1 MANGKSLMLQ
11 AFKARHPRLSK
22 AIGRSSGPRY
32 LLLDGGV
39 SVTATKRKNRSRPGK
54 RAPAHKDAASGP
66 AEAGEAE
73 SAPPVQAAAPAAP
86 SAAAAEALAWDAKG
100 REARARGDTLFAI
113 QYFERALALAP
124 REPLFHNNI
133 GNAYLAASAYEQAE
147 RAYRTALQLKPDLAV
162 AWANLGYVLMNQ
174 DRQLPGAI
182 ECFERAIALDP
193 RDSNTLFFM
202 GTALRRMRQP
212 ARALPPLEKALGMDR
227 QPGRI
232 LYQMGLAD
240 LALGRSADA
249 LENFKRSRDD
259 LGGDVF
265 SEIEIL
271 SIEAE
276 RNALPADAKRV
287 AVHINQRFH
296 FAILK
301 PLFDALARRHRTI
314 FTCDARRL
322 TDFDPEIV
330 IVADAQSEGLR
341 RFVPRAT
348 YVYTRHGLISK
359 NSPYKAARAADYAC
373 ITSEGSRRQYVEN
386 GGIPRKDFW
395 VTGYVQMDPLFRG
408 DKRPLPFALPPGKKT
423 VLYAPTFND
432 HLTSA
437 AMLGPRTI
445 ELIRGDRR
453 DIAVVIKPHPHICSH
468 RDGWMNWWRQAVARE
483 PDVFLVDD
491 PAADLIPYLQ
501 AADLLVS
508 DASSAALIYLALDRP
523 IVLVTN
529 PDAAKDPAR
538 YDPQGPEW
546 TWRDMGEE
554 VFDVATLPAAVT
566 RGLDDP
572 GARRERRQHYR
583 NLLFGDRTDG
593 RAVERIVEHIS
604 ALAPV
609 RTQ

>member
-32 LLLDGGV
+32 LLRDGGV
-39 SVTATKRKNRSRPGK
+39 SVTATKRDKRSRPGK
-54 RAPAHKDAASGP
+54 RGPAHKDAAPGP

-73 SAPPVQAAAPAAP
+73 SAPPAAP
-86 SAAAAEALAWDAKG
+86 STAAAEALAWDAKG

-124 REPLFHNNI
+124 GEPLFHNNI

-147 RAYRTALQLKPDLAV
+147 RAYRSALRLKPDLAI
-162 AWANLGYVLMNQ
+162 AWTNLGYVLMNQ
-174 DRQLPGAI
+174 DRELPGAV

-193 RDSNTLFFM
+193 RDGNALFFM
-202 GTALRRMRQP
+202 GTALRRMRRP
-212 ARALPPLEKALGMDR
+212 AQALPPLEKALAMDR
-227 QPGRI
+227 QPGRV

-240 LALGRSADA
+240 VALGRSAEA
-249 LENFKRSRDD
+249 LENFRRARDD
-259 LGGDVF
+259 LAGDVF

-276 RNALPADAKRV
+276 RNVLPENAKRV

-341 RFVPRAT
+341 RFVPRAI

-373 ITSEGSRRQYVEN
+373 ITSEASRKQYVEN

-395 VTGYVQMDPLFRG
+395 ITGYVQMDPLFRG
-408 DKRPLPFALPPGKKT
+408 DEIPLPFALPAGKKT

-437 AMLGPRTI
+437 HMLGPRTV

-468 RDGWMNWWRQAVARE
+468 REGWMTWWRQAAARE
-483 PDVFLVDD
+483 PDVFLAGD

-538 YDPQGPEW
+538 YDPKGPEW

-554 VFDVATLPAAVT
+554 VFDVAALPAAVA
-566 RGLDDP
+566 RGLNDP
-572 GARRERRQHYR
+572 AARRERRQHYR
-583 NLLFGDRTDG
+583 DLLFGDRTDG
-593 RAVERIVEHIS
+593 HAAERIVEHIS
-604 ALAPV
+604 ALELA
-609 RTQ
+609 RTP